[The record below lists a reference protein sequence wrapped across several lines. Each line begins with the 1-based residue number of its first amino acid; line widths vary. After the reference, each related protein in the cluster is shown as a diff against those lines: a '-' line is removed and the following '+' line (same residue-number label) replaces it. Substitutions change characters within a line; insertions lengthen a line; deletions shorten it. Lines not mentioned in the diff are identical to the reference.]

1 MITFDHRAFGA
12 KVVRSD
18 RLDAFFMNG
27 GSWHIVAMFQENVV
41 ETVPGTSNGPN
52 GYQVPTSEQKTLTKT
67 FFLIVQADAD
77 AVVEELRNSVA
88 NLEIVARGARD
99 KARTLEEDLKK
110 EVDEH
115 TKARQRAAD
124 FSTAV
129 AVKDRDLRAATER
142 SRKLEGDLA
151 KVRRALG
158 ELRWKEILDDAG

>member
-1 MITFDHRAFGA
+1 MITFDYRAFGA

-27 GSWHIVAMFQENVV
+27 GSWRIVAMFQEEVV
-41 ETVPGTSNGPN
+41 ETVHGTSNASN
-52 GYQVPTSEQKTLTKT
+52 GYQVPTSEQKTFTKT

-77 AVVEELRNSVA
+77 AVIEELRNSVA
-88 NLEIVARGARD
+88 NLEAATRGARD

-124 FSTAV
+124 SSTAV